1 MQGGFLDRSHCDQ
14 FLGFSWRGRRVDR
27 NYQDSLV
34 ITWSTITYSVHRNR
48 GNNNGFLIEPVKV
61 GYDDCQ
67 CFSLPCWFE
76 DQLLEGWADGDDLF
90 IIKIVLVPSND
101 ASRFRMKNFK
111 LVDSDSDVL
120 NKSILLLEFGGE

>member
-1 MQGGFLDRSHCDQ
+1 M
-14 FLGFSWRGRRVDR
+14 
-27 NYQDSLV
+27 
-34 ITWSTITYSVHRNR
+34 
-48 GNNNGFLIEPVKV
+48 KV

-111 LVDSDSDVL
+111 LIDGDSDVL
-120 NKSILLLEFGGE
+120 NESILLLRVWGRVKRTEYHLGYAAYFDMTWIKVDFPLPAPPCTIKRGAVGYGIFPFLAISTS